1 MILRAERIVPL
12 MKADVKLNIEYVCC
26 ITTIWRAAPMDWEKG
41 RESDNVVED
50 DGGGGGG
57 DGGGGMQFGG
67 FHIGLGGILVI
78 VVVSLLLGKNPLQI
92 LSLLSGGDS
101 GAPAVQ
107 QMPTGS
113 EGRPSTESD
122 EQHRFVRTILGST
135 EDVWTEYFQARNQRY
150 VRPTL
155 KLFNGRV
162 STACGAASEATGPFY
177 CPGDQLVYL
186 DLSFFHEM
194 ETRFHAAGDFAR
206 AYVIA
211 HEVGHHVQNLLG
223 IMQQVSAQRQ
233 RGAAMEGANGLSVRL
248 ELQADCFAGVWGNRS
263 QAQLDWINQADV
275 NAALNAAS
283 AVGDD
288 TLQKQE
294 RGYAVPDSFTHG
306 TAAQRQRWFNTGFKS
321 GEVKS
326 CDTFGSP
333 TR

>member
-1 MILRAERIVPL
+1 
-12 MKADVKLNIEYVCC
+12 
-26 ITTIWRAAPMDWEKG
+26 MDWEKG

-57 DGGGGMQFGG
+57 FGGGGGMQFGG

-78 VVVSLLLGKNPLQI
+78 VVVSLLFGKNPLQI

-107 QMPTGS
+107 QTPAGS
-113 EGRPSTESD
+113 EGSPSTEND
-122 EQHRFVRTILGST
+122 QQHRFVRTILGST

-162 STACGAASEATGPFY
+162 RTACGAASEAMGPFY

-194 ETRFHAAGDFAR
+194 ETRFRAAGDFAR

-223 IMQQVSAQRQ
+223 IMRQVSAQQQ
-233 RGAAMEGANGLSVRL
+233 RGASMDGANGLSVGL

-275 NAALNAAS
+275 NAALNAAA

-288 TLQKQE
+288 TLQKQA

-306 TAAQRQRWFNTGFKS
+306 SAAQRQRWFNAGFRS
-321 GEVKS
+321 GDIKS
-326 CDTFGSP
+326 CDTFASQ

>member
-1 MILRAERIVPL
+1 
-12 MKADVKLNIEYVCC
+12 
-26 ITTIWRAAPMDWEKG
+26 MDWEKG

-57 DGGGGMQFGG
+57 VGGGGGMQFGG

-78 VVVSLLLGKNPLQI
+78 VVVSLLFGKNPLQI

-101 GAPAVQ
+101 GAPTVQ
-107 QMPTGS
+107 RTPTGS

-122 EQHRFVRTILGST
+122 ETHRFVRTILGST
-135 EDVWTEYFQARNQRY
+135 EDVWTEYFQARQQRY

-162 STACGAASEATGPFY
+162 STACGAASEAMGPFY

-223 IMQQVSAQRQ
+223 IMQRVSAQQQ
-233 RGAAMEGANGLSVRL
+233 RGASMAGPNGLSVRL

-263 QAQLDWINQADV
+263 QAQLDWINQTDV

-306 TAAQRQRWFNTGFKS
+306 SAAQRQRWFNTGFGS
-321 GEVKS
+321 GDIKS
-326 CDTFGSP
+326 CDTFG
-333 TR
+333 R